1 MAPVADYEAPGFAQC
16 AVCERTILRG
26 EQLWDYVTAGGESRR
41 VCALC
46 RKRAEAAG
54 WMPARLAEELEAPAE
69 PRQPAPFVK
78 PRAVGGAESP
88 LIRSERSP
96 LERALEAFNA
106 SHETRKIAGLRRSL
120 GEPSVA
126 IAEGDGSVTVTV
138 AWDLS
143 WYRWEIAPGRGVTQ
157 IAKGDE
163 IDEIGPPAPEWN
175 AQADEEGRVSLAG
188 G

>member
-1 MAPVADYEAPGFAQC
+1 LAPVADHEAEDFTRC
-16 AVCERTILRG
+16 AVCERSILRG
-26 EQLWDYVTAGGESRR
+26 EQLWDYETAGGETRR

-54 WMPARLAEELEAPAE
+54 WMPSRLAEELRAPPE
-69 PRQPAPFVK
+69 PRQPAPLVK

-88 LIRSERSP
+88 LIRTERP
-96 LERALEAFNA
+96 PIERALDAFNA

-120 GEPSVA
+120 GEPNVA

-138 AWDLS
+138 AWELS
-143 WYRWEIAPGRGVTQ
+143 WYRWEVAPGRGVTQ

-163 IDEIGPPAPEWN
+163 IAEIDPPDPVWN
-175 AQADEEGRVSLAG
+175 AQADDDGHLSLAP
-188 G
+188 